1 MSNSSTGLYP
11 FGVEQK
17 EFNQMKLQSQAAR
30 GFPIDKK
37 VWELVGLTP
46 TMKGLVLTS
55 GAGIVAGAVS
65 CKLAKIV
72 HLGEVIGIDT
82 DESFLEEAKH
92 CQQTE
97 NVSNVTFQQ
106 QGDVYELDLPEASF
120 DFVYARFLFQR
131 LSDPMKVVASLYR
144 VLKPGGKL
152 CLVDIDDDWLTFYPE
167 PPSYAS
173 LKQRIIV
180 ARQTEEG
187 DFYVGRKLG
196 NYLHQGGLTEVQTI
210 IYPLT
215 SDHVD
220 LKVLLGLFWKRCGVL
235 PPDKEDIV
243 AKARDDLYSL
253 QNIPYA
259 WAGMGIFV
267 ATGRKP

>member
-30 GFPIDKK
+30 GFPLDKK
-37 VWELVGLTP
+37 VWDFVRLTP

-55 GAGIVAGAVS
+55 GAGIIAGAVS
-65 CKLAKIV
+65 CQLAKIV
-72 HLGEVIGIDT
+72 HLGDVIGVDT
-82 DESFLEEAKH
+82 AESFLEETKH

-180 ARQTEEG
+180 ARQTAEG

-196 NYLHQGGLTEVQTI
+196 NYLHRGGLTEVQTMI
-210 IYPLT
+210 DT
-215 SDHVD
+215 TTRTTDG

-235 PPDKEDIV
+235 PPDKEDV
-243 AKARDDLYSL
+243 VTKARDDLYSL
-253 QNIPYA
+253 LELPYA
-259 WAGMGIFV
+259 WAGIGFFV